1 MRAADIMVP
10 AHELVHP
17 DQPLAEAAARMRDAG
32 LELLPV
38 VDGDELV
45 GVITAAEAADRPGDG
60 ASVHD
65 VMSTD
70 IVFCYDRDDLPTTLK
85 IVEESGHPR
94 LLVLNAEWELVGLLT
109 ARPFATRSR
118 SSMTSRWRDRCCPGV
133 TRKARFANLPSAPE
147 PRSHTGYGRPCGHAA
162 TQAVRP
168 HFSDS
173 RQTPPHSA
181 GGGESRMKAMRS
193 RKRCDGPS
201 SATMATQSW
210 KAASAASHSRRR

>member
-38 VDGDELV
+38 FDGDELV

-70 IVFCYDRDDLPTTLK
+70 IVFCYDRDDLPTALK

-109 ARPFATRSR
+109 AQAIRDAIKEQHDKPVAGSVLPGRHAQSSVRQSPVSPGTKVSYRLRPTLR
-118 SSMTSRWRDRCCPGV
+118 
-133 TRKARFANLPSAPE
+133 
-147 PRSHTGYGRPCGHAA
+147 PRG
-162 TQAVRP
+162 
-168 HFSDS
+168 
-173 RQTPPHSA
+173 
-181 GGGESRMKAMRS
+181 
-193 RKRCDGPS
+193 
-201 SATMATQSW
+201 
-210 KAASAASHSRRR
+210 

>member
-109 ARPFATRSR
+109 AQTIRDAIKEQHDKPVAGSVLPGRHAQSSVRQSPVSPGTKVSYRLRPTLR
-118 SSMTSRWRDRCCPGV
+118 
-133 TRKARFANLPSAPE
+133 
-147 PRSHTGYGRPCGHAA
+147 PRG
-162 TQAVRP
+162 
-168 HFSDS
+168 
-173 RQTPPHSA
+173 
-181 GGGESRMKAMRS
+181 
-193 RKRCDGPS
+193 
-201 SATMATQSW
+201 
-210 KAASAASHSRRR
+210 